1 MKIDRTGPSTIG
13 HHDWG
18 NKRYF
23 FRQYPQ
29 LMTDVLKGGY

>member
-23 FRQYPQ
+23 LDNIHISR
-29 LMTDVLKGGY
+29 LMY